1 MEGFFIFRLS
11 VIHVMKRK
19 AFFYVQ
25 EKNMSGEDDDYFSSI
40 GNMYSGSYDPE
51 EQNRALEREAE
62 RRRREQERE
71 QARILRE
78 QQAAQAEQQKNLQ
91 KPPPQAVD
99 IDNTKPAP
107 VFKTDPDDP
116 YKGLDASRRND
127 MLMNRFSAGND
138 PKSPLGR
145 PLTGPERDDYI
156 HGWKNKVN
164 GMTQDQ
170 KDISFILNARHDPVF
185 RQWIELESQLRQKQ
199 QEGAQTLELRLDDK
213 DNPSNAYRT
222 LEYRPERDG
231 VPSIQKAIQYGN
243 APVKVVKA
251 DDNFLSQIMSVNVPQ
266 DESMGRAYDYLN
278 DNAIAPMEGNE
289 SWKNN
294 PVGHP
299 DSSYAEAERQAGKA
313 VTGYVNK
320 AMGSDSKIQGEDK
333 NRIVGHPDESYGNA
347 IGSVSENMGMNSTV
361 TGKGREVVGHPNMS
375 YWSNWNTEESR
386 KIPWKMVTDGAK
398 QAVEDTQIMFLS
410 GAVVL
415 GEVVHSIT
423 GGDPTSIRKTQAL
436 LDAHQAEMKKL
447 DPMTVDKIYVEGN
460 PEATM
465 QNVTRYMYQE
475 LGNQIVKVPAY
486 YIWGKLDTFA
496 ELFGMSTAAFTAKL
510 HADIRDSTG
519 ESKIQQSVMY
529 AIPLGLMSA
538 FALPFKLNM
547 SFKSAKEAK
556 DYVMTMAATAGIRKG
571 QNVGERMVVNKL
583 TNTEQERGKE

>member
-1 MEGFFIFRLS
+1 
-11 VIHVMKRK
+11 
-19 AFFYVQ
+19 
-25 EKNMSGEDDDYFSSI
+25 MSGIDDYF
-40 GNMYSGSYDPE
+40 GAAGDMYSGSQDPE

-78 QQAAQAEQQKNLQ
+78 QQAAQAEQLKSLQQNTQ
-91 KPPPQAVD
+91 KPVVT
-99 IDNTKPAP
+99 DNDKRAP

-213 DNPSNAYRT
+213 NPQTTGYRT
-222 LEYRPERDG
+222 LEYVPERDG
-231 VPSIQKAIQYGN
+231 VPSIQKAIQY
-243 APVKVVKA
+243 ADEPVKVVKV
-251 DDNFLSQIMSVNVPQ
+251 DDNFLSQIMSVNIPQ
-266 DESMGRAYDYLN
+266 DQSMGRAYDYLN

-289 SWKNN
+289 SWKKN
-294 PVGHP
+294 PAGHP

-475 LGNQIVKVPAY
+475 TGKPDCQSAGLLHLGQA
-486 YIWGKLDTFA
+486 
-496 ELFGMSTAAFTAKL
+496 
-510 HADIRDSTG
+510 
-519 ESKIQQSVMY
+519 
-529 AIPLGLMSA
+529 
-538 FALPFKLNM
+538 
-547 SFKSAKEAK
+547 
-556 DYVMTMAATAGIRKG
+556 
-571 QNVGERMVVNKL
+571 
-583 TNTEQERGKE
+583 

>member
-1 MEGFFIFRLS
+1 
-11 VIHVMKRK
+11 
-19 AFFYVQ
+19 
-25 EKNMSGEDDDYFSSI
+25 MSGEDDDYFSSI

-213 DNPSNAYRT
+213 NPQTTGYRT

-231 VPSIQKAIQYGN
+231 VPSIQKAIQY
-243 APVKVVKA
+243 ADEPVKVVKA
-251 DDNFLSQIMSVNVPQ
+251 DDNFLSQIMSVNIPQ
-266 DESMGRAYDYLN
+266 DQSMGRAYDYLN

-289 SWKNN
+289 SWKKN
-294 PVGHP
+294 PAGHP
-299 DSSYAEAERQAGKA
+299 DSSYAEAERQAGRA

-320 AMGSDSKIQGEDK
+320 ALAPKNPVHGED
-333 NRIVGHPDESYGNA
+333 
-347 IGSVSENMGMNSTV
+347 GSRPVSEPDQT
-361 TGKGREVVGHPNMS
+361 TGKLIPAIFQNMDNETVGRAIQEFNEAQGYTYDPKHG
-375 YWSNWNTEESR
+375 SR
-386 KIPWKMVTDGAK
+386 QAYSFEKGMKMAPLEAK
-398 QAVEDTQIMFLS
+398 TAFYSFASLM
-410 GAVVL
+410 
-415 GEVVHSIT
+415 GEMVYGMT
-423 GGDPTSIRKTQAL
+423 GGDPKALRAVQDTLKTYQREM
-436 LDAHQAEMKKL
+436 DAMK
-447 DPMTVDKIYVEGN
+447 PMTPEKIIDPN
-460 PEATM
+460 DPEKTL
-465 QNVTRYMYQE
+465 QNVTDYLYQN
-475 LGNQIVKVPAY
+475 LGNQIVKIPVTALL
-486 YIWGKLDTFA
+486 GKVDSLAT
-496 ELFGMSTAAFTAKL
+496 LTGMSAASVSANLHAKL
-510 HADIRDSTG
+510 LDKTGQAHVG
-519 ESKIQQSVMY
+519 ESLMY
-529 AIPLGLMSA
+529 GIPLGMLS
-538 FALPFKLNM
+538 LLNIPFQPPAQVRSPEELKRWVTSVLADFGVSQGQEVGVNLAV
-547 SFKSAKEAK
+547 KRNTDKRK
-556 DYVMTMAATAGIRKG
+556 DDKDLS
-571 QNVGERMVVNKL
+571 Q
-583 TNTEQERGKE
+583 

>member
-1 MEGFFIFRLS
+1 
-11 VIHVMKRK
+11 
-19 AFFYVQ
+19 
-25 EKNMSGEDDDYFSSI
+25 MSGEDDDYFSSI

-51 EQNRALEREAE
+51 EQHRALEREAE

-251 DDNFLSQIMSVNVPQ
+251 DDNFLSQIMSVNIPQ

-289 SWKNN
+289 SWKKN
-294 PVGHP
+294 PAGHP

>member
-1 MEGFFIFRLS
+1 
-11 VIHVMKRK
+11 
-19 AFFYVQ
+19 
-25 EKNMSGEDDDYFSSI
+25 MSGEDDDYFSSI

-51 EQNRALEREAE
+51 EQNRAAEREAE
-62 RRRREQERE
+62 KKRREQERE
-71 QARILRE
+71 QARLLRE
-78 QQAAQAEQQKNLQ
+78 QQAAQAELQ
-91 KPPPQAVD
+91 KSLQQTAP
-99 IDNTKPAP
+99 KPGVLTENEP
-107 VFKTDPDDP
+107 IPLPKTNPDDP
-116 YKGLDASRRND
+116 LDGIPDEKRTDILLHKYDNGNRKPTDYLGGEMSRDRQN
-127 MLMNRFSAGND
+127 
-138 PKSPLGR
+138 
-145 PLTGPERDDYI
+145 EYI
-156 HGWKNKVN
+156 DVWKNRVIN
-164 GMTQDQ
+164 SNEDMRY
-170 KDISFILNARHDPVF
+170 IL
-185 RQWIELESQLRQKQ
+185 LRQSMKYDPNVKKQ
-199 QEGAQTLELRLDDK
+199 VEQARRQYQEWLPQPKAQTLELRLDDK
-213 DNPSNAYRT
+213 NPQTTGYRT

-231 VPSIQKAIQYGN
+231 VPSIQKAIQY
-243 APVKVVKA
+243 ADEPVKVVKA
-251 DDNFLSQIMSVNVPQ
+251 DDNFLSQIMSVNIPQ

-289 SWKNN
+289 SWKKN
-294 PVGHP
+294 PAGHP

-571 QNVGERMVVNKL
+571 QNAGERMVVNKL

>member
-1 MEGFFIFRLS
+1 
-11 VIHVMKRK
+11 MKRK

-231 VPSIQKAIQYGN
+231 VPSIQKAIQYADEPAKDVKTGN
-243 APVKVVKA
+243 ILERTAHVY
-251 DDNFLSQIMSVNVPQ
+251 DPQ
-266 DESMGRAYDYLN
+266 DLSMRELLRFAVNKVTGYANKGLGKDS
-278 DNAIAPMEGNE
+278 DIHGKDGNRVAGARDE
-289 SWKNN
+289 
-294 PVGHP
+294 
-299 DSSYAEAERQAGKA
+299 SYAEAERQAGRA

-320 AMGSDSKIQGEDK
+320 ALAPKNPVHGED
-333 NRIVGHPDESYGNA
+333 
-347 IGSVSENMGMNSTV
+347 GSRPVSEPDQT
-361 TGKGREVVGHPNMS
+361 TGKLIPAIFQNMDNETVGRAIQEFNEAQGYTYDPKHG
-375 YWSNWNTEESR
+375 SR
-386 KIPWKMVTDGAK
+386 QAYSFEKGMKMAPLEAK
-398 QAVEDTQIMFLS
+398 TAFYSFASLM
-410 GAVVL
+410 
-415 GEVVHSIT
+415 GEMVYGMT
-423 GGDPTSIRKTQAL
+423 GGDPKALRAVQDTLKTYQREM
-436 LDAHQAEMKKL
+436 DAMK
-447 DPMTVDKIYVEGN
+447 PMTPEKIIDPN
-460 PEATM
+460 DPEKTL
-465 QNVTRYMYQE
+465 QNVTDYLYQN
-475 LGNQIVKVPAY
+475 LGNQIVKIPVTALL
-486 YIWGKLDTFA
+486 GKVDSLAT
-496 ELFGMSTAAFTAKL
+496 LTGMSAASVSANLHAKL
-510 HADIRDSTG
+510 LDKTGQAHVG
-519 ESKIQQSVMY
+519 ESLMY
-529 AIPLGLMSA
+529 GIPLGMLS
-538 FALPFKLNM
+538 LLNIPFQPPAQVRSPEELKRWVTSVLAD
-547 SFKSAKEAK
+547 FGVGQGQEAGAK
-556 DYVMTMAATAGIRKG
+556 YVADGYSNRK
-571 QNVGERMVVNKL
+571 
-583 TNTEQERGKE
+583 TEDKKRSQR

>member
-1 MEGFFIFRLS
+1 MEGL
-11 VIHVMKRK
+11 
-19 AFFYVQ
+19 
-25 EKNMSGEDDDYFSSI
+25 EK
-40 GNMYSGSYDPE
+40 
-51 EQNRALEREAE
+51 
-62 RRRREQERE
+62 
-71 QARILRE
+71 
-78 QQAAQAEQQKNLQ
+78 
-91 KPPPQAVD
+91 
-99 IDNTKPAP
+99 
-107 VFKTDPDDP
+107 
-116 YKGLDASRRND
+116 
-127 MLMNRFSAGND
+127 
-138 PKSPLGR
+138 
-145 PLTGPERDDYI
+145 DDYI
-156 HGWKNKVN
+156 HGWKNRVG

-170 KDISFILNARHDPVF
+170 KDISFILNSRHDPVF
-185 RQWIELESQLRQKQ
+185 RKWIELESQLRQKQ
-199 QEGAQTLELRLDDK
+199 QEGGTTLELRLEDK
-213 DNPSNAYRT
+213 NKPSNAFHT

-231 VPSIQKAIQYGN
+231 EPSIQNAIQYAN
-243 APVKVVKA
+243 DPVKDVKTGNILEQTA
-251 DDNFLSQIMSVNVPQ
+251 HVYDPPDLDMGELLRFFGNNVTGYINKGLGKDTNIHGKDGNRVAGAR
-266 DESMGRAYDYLN
+266 DE
-278 DNAIAPMEGNE
+278 
-289 SWKNN
+289 
-294 PVGHP
+294 
-299 DSSYAEAERQAGKA
+299 SYAEPVRQAGKA
-313 VTGYVNK
+313 ATGYVNK
-320 AMGSDSKIQGEDK
+320 AMGRDSKIQGEDK

-347 IGSVSENMGMNSTV
+347 IGSVSENMGVNSPV

-519 ESKIQQSVMY
+519 ESKIQESVMY

-556 DYVMTMAATAGIRKG
+556 DYVTTMAATAGIRKG
-571 QNVGERMVVNKL
+571 QNVGERMVVRKFGSRGEND
-583 TNTEQERGKE
+583 NTR

>member
-1 MEGFFIFRLS
+1 
-11 VIHVMKRK
+11 
-19 AFFYVQ
+19 
-25 EKNMSGEDDDYFSSI
+25 MSGEDDDYFSSI

-231 VPSIQKAIQYGN
+231 VPSIQNAFQYGN
-243 APVKVVKA
+243 APVSMIRA
-251 DDNFLSQIMSVNVPQ
+251 DNRLLPQAASVNVPQ
-266 DESMGRAYDYLN
+266 DQSMTPLYRALLGIYGSVFGPDKAVTGYGRSY
-278 DNAIAPMEGNE
+278 P
-289 SWKNN
+289 S
-294 PVGHP
+294 HP
-299 DSSYAEAERQAGKA
+299 DESYGEAERQAGKA
-313 VTGYVNK
+313 AVQYVNK
-320 AMGSDSKIQGEDK
+320 GLGPKSPVHGKDGTRPVGEADQ
-333 NRIVGHPDESYGNA
+333 S
-347 IGSVSENMGMNSTV
+347 
-361 TGKGREVVGHPNMS
+361 TGKLVPAIFQNLNHDAIAKAQEDIGVSQGFRFDPKHGSREAYSFEKGIDKAVLDG
-375 YWSNWNTEESR
+375 
-386 KIPWKMVTDGAK
+386 KIAFHSFASLT
-398 QAVEDTQIMFLS
+398 
-410 GAVVL
+410 
-415 GEVVHSIT
+415 GELVYSVT
-423 GGDPTSIRKTQAL
+423 GGDPKAL
-436 LDAHQAEMKKL
+436 RAVQGTLKEYKRQMDELQPMKL
-447 DPMTVDKIYVEGN
+447 DQVYVEGD
-460 PEATM
+460 PERTM
-465 QNVTRYMYQE
+465 QNVTDYFYQT
-475 LGNQIVKVPAY
+475 LGDQMVKVPFSVLM
-486 YIWGKLDTFA
+486 GKADSIAAIT
-496 ELFGMSTAAFTAKL
+496 GMSAATVASNI
-510 HADIRDSTG
+510 HAGLLDKTG
-519 ESKIQQSVMY
+519 EAHAAESVMY
-529 AIPLGLMSA
+529 GVPLGMLS
-538 FALPFKLNM
+538 LLNIPFKPPA
-547 SFKSAKEAK
+547 SIKSPADLMGWVQSVVTDYGVGKAKEKGTKAVVRK
-556 DYVMTMAATAGIRKG
+556 YDNIRDD
-571 QNVGERMVVNKL
+571 
-583 TNTEQERGKE
+583 KEPI

>member
-1 MEGFFIFRLS
+1 MS
-11 VIHVMKRK
+11 RK
-19 AFFYVQ
+19 AFLCTGEF
-25 EKNMSGEDDDYFSSI
+25 MSGIEDYF
-40 GNMYSGSYDPE
+40 GAAGDMYSGSQDPE
-51 EQNRALEREAE
+51 EQNRALKRETE

-78 QQAAQAEQQKNLQ
+78 QQSAQAELQKNLQ
-91 KPPPQAVD
+91 KTPPQPVD
-99 IDNTKPAP
+99 IDNTKPASI
-107 VFKTDPDDP
+107 VKTDPDDL

-145 PLTGPERDDYI
+145 TMEGLEKDDYI
-156 HGWKNKVN
+156 HGWKNRVG

-170 KDISFILNARHDPVF
+170 KDISFILNSRHDPVF

-231 VPSIQKAIQYGN
+231 VPSIQKAIQY
-243 APVKVVKA
+243 ADEPVKVVKV
-251 DDNFLSQIMSVNVPQ
+251 DDNFLSQIMSVNIPQ
-266 DESMGRAYDYLN
+266 DQSMGRAYDYLN

-289 SWKNN
+289 SWKKN
-294 PVGHP
+294 PAGHP